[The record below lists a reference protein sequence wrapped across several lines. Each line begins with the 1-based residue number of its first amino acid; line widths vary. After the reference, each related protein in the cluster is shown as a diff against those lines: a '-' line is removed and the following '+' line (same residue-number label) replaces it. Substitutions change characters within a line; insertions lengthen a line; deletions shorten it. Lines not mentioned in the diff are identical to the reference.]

1 VRKIIAALVTLAAA
15 GVTLVATPSN
25 AEAATTWKAH
35 DKNCQ
40 TVIAGSACAEVQK
53 RVTDSGSVTG
63 YRGRLTVTP
72 ASGQSITPTTY
83 SWSMYGVL
91 KDLCS
96 GGCTAKTTA
105 WASAWS
111 PVETTAG
118 AYVARA
124 TTTGESLW
132 LGASWS
138 KWTKVAG
145 RCVTYSAGEVC
156 VNRHERSYRMNGHER
171 GQIVVK
177 PASGQWI
184 EPRWVRVG
192 RVHDGTGNSQTAD
205 LCDPSCTR
213 RTTNWSGTTM
223 RVGSGADE
231 YFASASWALPSGE
244 VKSMRVSYP

>member
-1 VRKIIAALVTLAAA
+1 MRKIISALVTLAAA
-15 GVTLVATPSN
+15 GVTLVATPSG
-25 AEAATTWKAH
+25 AEAATTWQAH
-35 DKNCQ
+35 DKNCKA
-40 TVIAGSACAEVQK
+40 VIAGSACAEVQK

-72 ASGQSITPTTY
+72 TSGQSITPTTY
-83 SWSMYGVL
+83 SWSSSGSL

-105 WASAWS
+105 WTSAWS

-118 AYVARA
+118 AYVARG
-124 TTTGESLW
+124 TMTGDYLMV
-132 LGASWS
+132 GASWS
-138 KWTKVAG
+138 AWNKVAG

-156 VNRHERSYRMNGHER
+156 VNRHERSYRTVGHER
-171 GQIVVK
+171 GQIQVK

-192 RVHDGTGNSQTAD
+192 WVYNGTGNSQTND
-205 LCDPSCTR
+205 LCEPSCTR
-213 RTTNWSGTTM
+213 RSTSWSGTTM

-231 YFASASWALPSGE
+231 YFASASWALPSGA
-244 VKSMRVSYP
+244 VKTMRVAYP

>member
-1 VRKIIAALVTLAAA
+1 MRKIIAALVTLAAA

-72 ASGQSITPTTY
+72 TSGQSITPTTY

-105 WASAWS
+105 WTSAWS

-124 TTTGESLW
+124 TMTGNYLMI
-132 LGASWS
+132 GASWS
-138 KWTKVAG
+138 KWNKVAG

-156 VNRHERSYRMNGHER
+156 VNRHERSYRINGHER
-171 GQIVVK
+171 GQIQVK

-192 RVHDGTGNSQTAD
+192 WVNDGTGNSQTKD
-205 LCDPSCTR
+205 LCEPSCTR
-213 RTTNWSGTTM
+213 RSTNWSGTTM

-231 YFASASWALPSGE
+231 LFASASWALPSGE
-244 VKSMRVSYP
+244 VKTMRVSYP